1 MDLHLT
7 RKVKKANALNFFER
21 RKCYF
26 CREKKIMHDFSRYFN
41 EKVIIKK
48 YYIMRWKIFI

>member
-1 MDLHLT
+1 MHLIF
-7 RKVKKANALNFFER
+7 LNEGNVIFVE
-21 RKCYF
+21 K
-26 CREKKIMHDFSRYFN
+26 KKIMHDFSRYFN